1 MRGLSSE
8 SGAPPETAAG
18 TAPVSAIV
26 ITRDEAHNIRDC
38 LSSLAF
44 ARELIVVDS
53 GSTDG
58 TVALAR
64 EAGARVLETP
74 DWPGFG
80 PQKNRALD
88 AATQP
93 WVLSIDADERVPP
106 GLRDEILAVVRAGE
120 GEPAAWDMPRRSS
133 YCGQDMLHSGWYPDR
148 VLRLFR
154 RGSARFS
161 DDLVHERLIAQGPV
175 GHLRNDLQH
184 ASFPHLESVLD
195 KVNRYST
202 AGARRLQASG
212 RRGSIARA
220 VASGLWAF
228 FRTYVL
234 QRGFLDGR
242 MGFLL
247 AVSNAEG
254 TYYRYVK
261 LWLLQREDRV
271 HRPHL

>member
-38 LSSLAF
+38 LASLAF
-44 ARELIVVDS
+44 AREVIVVDS

-64 EAGARVLETP
+64 QAGARVIETH

-80 PQKNRALD
+80 AQKNRAL
-88 AATQP
+88 AEATQP
-93 WVLSIDADERVPP
+93 WVLSIDADERVPAP
-106 GLRDEILAVVRAGE
+106 LQAEIVAVVDRDEASPV
-120 GEPAAWDMPRRSS
+120 AWDMPRRSS

-154 RGSARFS
+154 RGGARFS
-161 DDLVHERLIAQGPV
+161 DDVVHERLLADGPV
-175 GHLRNDLQH
+175 GHLRNDLLH

-195 KVNRYST
+195 KVNRYSS
-202 AGARRLQASG
+202 AGAQRMQAAG
-212 RRGSIARA
+212 KRGSIARA

-261 LWLLQREDRV
+261 LWLLQREDRL